1 MSHRSNA
8 VRNIRDARIAVQKE
22 LSMTV
27 SPFLRGLAAAAL
39 CAGLLAGC
47 SSVPLDEPAAPVVD
61 KSNDPAAAGAA
72 DPRAVAKVDTTGG
85 KAVDPLN
92 DPANPLSKRSVFF
105 DFDSFTVKPEYQ
117 SVVEA
122 HGRYLAANKSRNIV
136 IEGNT
141 DERGGREYN
150 LALGQKRAEAVKQ
163 RLQLLGVGD
172 RQIETVSFG
181 KEKPKALGSTDEAWA
196 QNRRADI
203 VYK

>member
-1 MSHRSNA
+1 
-8 VRNIRDARIAVQKE
+8 
-22 LSMTV
+22 MTL
-27 SPFLRGLAAAAL
+27 SPFLRSLGAAVL
-39 CAGLLAGC
+39 VGGLLAAC

-61 KSNDPAAAGAA
+61 KSQDTAAAGA

-92 DPANPLSKRSVFF
+92 DPANPLSKRSVYF
-105 DFDSFTVKPEYQ
+105 DFDSFNVKPEYQ
-117 SVVEA
+117 GVVEA
-122 HGRYLAANKSRNIV
+122 HGRYLAANKARNIV

-181 KEKPKALGSTDEAWA
+181 KEKPKALGSTEEAWA

>member
-1 MSHRSNA
+1 
-8 VRNIRDARIAVQKE
+8 
-22 LSMTV
+22 MTL
-27 SPFLRGLAAAAL
+27 SPFLRTLAAAFVA
-39 CAGLLAGC
+39 AGLLAAC

-61 KSNDPAAAGAA
+61 KTADAAATGAA
-72 DPRAVAKVDTTGG
+72 DPRAVAKVDTAGG
-85 KAVDPLN
+85 KAVDPVN
-92 DPANPLSKRSVFF
+92 DPANPLSKRSVYF

-117 SVVEA
+117 GVVEA
-122 HGRYLAANKSRNIV
+122 HGRYLSANKSRTIV

-181 KEKPKALGSTDEAWA
+181 KEKPKALGSTEEAWA

>member
-1 MSHRSNA
+1 MTLSN
-8 VRNIRDARIAVQKE
+8 
-22 LSMTV
+22 L
-27 SPFLRGLAAAAL
+27 LRALAAAGLAL
-39 CAGLLAGC
+39 ALAAC

-61 KSNDPAAAGAA
+61 KTQGGAAGGA
-72 DPRAVAKVDTTGG
+72 DPRAVAQVDTTGG

-92 DPANPLSKRSVFF
+92 DPANPLSKRSVYF
-105 DFDSFTVKPEYQ
+105 DFDSFSVKPEYQ
-117 SVVEA
+117 GVVEA
-122 HGRYLAANKSRNIV
+122 HGRYLAANKARTIV

-150 LALGQKRAEAVKQ
+150 LALGQKRSEAVKQ
-163 RLQLLGVGD
+163 RLQLLGVSD

-181 KEKPKALGSTDEAWA
+181 KEKPKALGSTEEAWA